1 MQKNIK
7 EKNTNKV
14 FRKVDDSSD
23 VIIEQNAKKNSK
35 KGR

>member
-7 EKNTNKV
+7 EKNIDKV